1 MDGVGKIVEG
11 VNALEAALNS
21 NRVRKVF
28 VLDKKSNKSNKFSVL
43 IENIKKQNIDIE
55 IIQDVKLWKFHAR
68 HNIVGIC
75 DEKKI
80 YDEKNF
86 ENIISEQILILNH
99 FQDTNNLGAV
109 VRSAAAFDFQTI
121 FLPKKRSVQITEK
134 TFAISSG
141 GMEFI
146 NIVMYN
152 SIFSLIKKLQNLGFW
167 IIGLD
172 MNSSN
177 EIKDLDLKNQNIAL
191 IVGSEGTGLSNE
203 IQKKLDLIINISM
216 TNNMESL
223 NASVASAIAMHE
235 IFIKK

>member
-28 VLDKKSNKSNKFSVL
+28 VLDKKSNKSNKFNVL

-55 IIQDVKLWKFHAR
+55 IIQDVKLWKFHNR

-86 ENIISEQILILNH
+86 ENILSEKILILNH

-172 MNSSN
+172 MNLS
-177 EIKDLDLKNQNIAL
+177 L
-191 IVGSEGTGLSNE
+191 IH
-203 IQKKLDLIINISM
+203 I
-216 TNNMESL
+216 
-223 NASVASAIAMHE
+223 
-235 IFIKK
+235 